1 MTVPPIYV
9 QQKNQICKDEVETVS
24 VYPQLSILQKVSTKK
39 WCWLIRSTCSTVVGK
54 CIFKVS
60 LNIQSLRK

>member
-24 VYPQLSILQKVSTKK
+24 VYPQLSILQKCLQKNGVG
-39 WCWLIRSTCSTVVGK
+39 LYVVHA
-54 CIFKVS
+54 V
-60 LNIQSLRK
+60 Q